1 MNRKTLFMSHFKFIK
16 QITSVSITDLSNA
29 VPSAVTLFSR
39 VNMGMNFVGQA
50 TYGYLI
56 ETRELTRTDSLTSLS
71 NITYQQPV
79 TSTAPGFFE
88 FVVSTGSDTAST
100 VVIRFIAILIDLYY
114 MVIYFVIKGE

>member
-1 MNRKTLFMSHFKFIK
+1 MVHFKFLK
-16 QITSVSITDLSNA
+16 QITSVSITDMSNA

-56 ETRELTRTDSLTSLS
+56 ENRELTRTDSLSSLS

-79 TSTAPGFFE
+79 TSTAPEFFE
-88 FVVSTGSDTAST
+88 FLVSTGSDTAST
-100 VVIRFIAILIDLYY
+100 VAIRFIAILIDLY
-114 MVIYFVIKGE
+114 